1 MERGYLLEDSSRLT
15 GHIQEI
21 LQERSMGEHLF
32 PRGVSESTGASA
44 VLFPLSGKCPNS
56 GSSHNPCLVLNK
68 RSQMV
73 KQPGDLCFP
82 GGAISHG
89 LDPKLAQFMRVPF
102 FPLYRWPYWSKW
114 QKERPRQARR
124 LSLLFATSIRE
135 SFEEMALNP
144 LGVQFLGPLPPQR
157 LVMFRREIFP
167 FVGWIRSQGRFFINR
182 EVEKIVH
189 IPLRELLN
197 KDNYARY
204 KLLFNAPK
212 GSEKRGEFQHFPCFL
227 HRTMMGTDVLW
238 GATYRIIM
246 VFLELI
252 FGFKEPGMDGLEV
265 VNGVIDENYY
275 RNGSKK

>member
-21 LQERSMGEHLF
+21 LQERSIGEHLF
-32 PRGVSESTGASA
+32 PRGVSESTEASA

-68 RSQMV
+68 RSRMV
-73 KQPGDLCFP
+73 KQSGDLCFP

-89 LDPKLAQFMRVPF
+89 LDPKLAQFMRLPF

-144 LGVQFLGPLPPQR
+144 LGVQFLGPLPSQR

-167 FVGWIRSQGRFFINR
+167 FVGWIRNQGRFITNR

-189 IPLRELLN
+189 IPLRELVN
-197 KDNYARY
+197 EDNYAQY
-204 KLLFNAPK
+204 KLLFNSPK
-212 GSEKRGEFQHFPCFL
+212 GSEKHGVFQHFPCFL

-252 FGFKEPGMDGLEV
+252 FGFKEPQMDGLEV
-265 VNGVIDENYY
+265 VNGVIDEKYY
-275 RNGSKK
+275 RNGS